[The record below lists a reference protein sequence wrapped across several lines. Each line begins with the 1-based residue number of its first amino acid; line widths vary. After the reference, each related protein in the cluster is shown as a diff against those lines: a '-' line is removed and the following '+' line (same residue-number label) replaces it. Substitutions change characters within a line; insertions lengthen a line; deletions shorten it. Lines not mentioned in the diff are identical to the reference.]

1 MLLLSGVRTC
11 VVCEIENVKMGLCVN
26 YDNGRRREE
35 GDTLEMEYFRVYVI
49 EDY

>member
-1 MLLLSGVRTC
+1 
-11 VVCEIENVKMGLCVN
+11 MGLCVN
-26 YDNGRRREE
+26 YDNRRRWEE